1 MYDNIELV
9 HIPMTDL
16 RKDRPR
22 PNRQHG
28 KQPNLL
34 TDNNYTVTDKQIN
47 KHTDVHTDGQT
58 YVQTDG
64 QTHRHT
70 DGHTDRH
77 TDGQTDDHQSV
88 VIENRTAQD
97 GDYKFGNLL
106 GFFKS
111 MDPN

>member
-1 MYDNIELV
+1 
-9 HIPMTDL
+9 MTDL

-22 PNRQHG
+22 PNRQPG
-28 KQPNLL
+28 RQPNLL

-58 YVQTDG
+58 HGHTDRHTDVHTDGQTDG
-64 QTHRHT
+64 Q
-70 DGHTDRH
+70 TDRH

-111 MDPN
+111 MDPK